1 MINNSYQE
9 FDTNIKET
17 NYVLISFRKK
27 EEIFKE
33 KLFQFREI
41 FLNKFVLI

>member
-17 NYVLISFRKK
+17 NYVLISFCKK

-41 FLNKFVLI
+41 FWNKFVLI

>member
-27 EEIFKE
+27 KKFLKE
-33 KLFQFREI
+33 NSFNLEKYFGTNLC
-41 FLNKFVLI
+41 